1 MAGVCNDGN
10 GRRRIQFVG
19 SDGKRKAVLL
29 GTDADPGQRQR
40 ADLNCGGT
48 AEGRDVQLLLDRLT
62 AQ

>member
-1 MAGVCNDGN
+1 LRNLPDVPV
-10 GRRRIQFVG
+10 FV
-19 SDGKRKAVLL
+19 AVLL

-48 AEGRDVQLLLDRLT
+48 ADGRDVQLLLDRLT